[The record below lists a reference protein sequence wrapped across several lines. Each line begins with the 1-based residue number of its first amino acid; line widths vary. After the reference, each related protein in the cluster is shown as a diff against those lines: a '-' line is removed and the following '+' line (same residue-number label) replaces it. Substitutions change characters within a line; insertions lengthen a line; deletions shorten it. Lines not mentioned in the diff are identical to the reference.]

1 MTAKEEENSQPS
13 NECWI
18 CEKLIQNEKVRDH
31 CHITGKY
38 RDAAHWKCNV
48 NLKLTVIFR
57 NLKSYDSN
65 FIINKIVK
73 FDVKVDVIPNG
84 LEKYIAL

>member
-1 MTAKEEENSQPS
+1 MLDMWKTHWKWKSKGSLPYN
-13 NECWI
+13 
-18 CEKLIQNEKVRDH
+18 R
-31 CHITGKY
+31 KY

-65 FIINKIVK
+65 FITNKIGK
-73 FDVKVDVIPNG
+73 IDVKVDVIPNG
-84 LEKYIAL
+84 LKNYIAL